1 VRRVFETDRPG
12 DQRITS
18 HYVRFSLEV
27 TSLRQTVELV
37 RRLRRA
43 SAAGLRVRPA
53 RVSGGDSTSWTVL
66 VTTPL
71 SSSGTTAFEE
81 EIRRIARLTPGVA
94 FTGWL
99 YLSGSVEAVPR
110 GPRRGTMRS
119 ATRVLIIDGSYPFRR
134 TARELL
140 KRRGY
145 RVVGE
150 AGSAVAGFEAVERLR
165 PDAVLLDVRLPDG
178 SGLDLCEVLTG
189 DEDAPAILLVSSD
202 GRADAV
208 LAHARG
214 GCDLVPKADLAHIDL
229 QAIWA

>member
-1 VRRVFETDRPG
+1 MRVFQTGRPG
-12 DQRITS
+12 DQRTTS
-18 HYVRFSLEV
+18 RYVRFSLEV

-37 RRLRRA
+37 RDLRRVN
-43 SAAGLRVRPA
+43 AAGVRVRPA
-53 RVSGGDSTSWTVL
+53 RASGGSSTCWTVL
-66 VTTPL
+66 VTAPL
-71 SSSGTTAFEE
+71 SSSGITAFEQE
-81 EIRRIARLTPGVA
+81 MRRIAWRTPGVA

-110 GPRRGTMRS
+110 DPCPRTKR
-119 ATRVLIIDGSYPFRR
+119 AAARVLIIDGSYPFRR

-150 AGSAVAGFEAVERLR
+150 AGSAAAGFQAVERLR

-189 DEDAPAILLVSSD
+189 DEDAPAILLVTSY

-208 LAHARG
+208 LAQARG
-214 GCDLVPKADLAHIDL
+214 ACDLVPKADLARMDL
-229 QAIWA
+229 SAIWA